1 VGNVESEM
9 TPGEVVTALSAS
21 VLAITQLGGLYVLIS
36 KSRRDAQEA
45 REDRAR
51 RDTELKAHL
60 HEQDEKLVELHAS
73 TNGLSKRAED
83 LAKMLGEATGLAK
96 GKAEEKANPS

>member
-1 VGNVESEM
+1 VTS
-9 TPGEVVTALSAS
+9 GELVAALSAS
-21 VLAITQLGGLYVLIS
+21 VLAITQLGGLWVLVS

-51 RDTELKAHL
+51 RDGELKAHL
-60 HEQDEKLVELHAS
+60 QSQDETLAALHVS

-83 LAKMLGEATGLAK
+83 LAKMLGEATGFEK
-96 GKAEEKANPS
+96 GKAEERANPTS

>member
-1 VGNVESEM
+1 VTS
-9 TPGEVVTALSAS
+9 GELTTALSAS
-21 VLAITQLGGLYVLIS
+21 VLAITQLGGLWVLIT

-51 RDTELKAHL
+51 RDMELKIHLEAQDAAVLKL
-60 HEQDEKLVELHAS
+60 HES

-83 LAKMLGEATGLAK
+83 LAKMLGEATGFEK
-96 GKAEEKANPS
+96 GKAEERANPTS

>member
-1 VGNVESEM
+1 M
-9 TPGEVVTALSAS
+9 TSGEVVTALSAS
-21 VLAITQLGGLYVLIS
+21 VLAATQLGGLYVLIS

-51 RDTELKAHL
+51 RDGELKEHLRAQDDTLVKL
-60 HEQDEKLVELHAS
+60 HES

-83 LAKMLGEATGLAK
+83 LARLLGKTEGEAVGVAK
-96 GKAEEKANPS
+96 EKANPTP